1 MTSIP
6 PDYIVDRRNLRR
18 KLSLWRVLA
27 LCALI
32 IAIVVAGLRLTGST
46 PGTRLIPHIARL
58 SIEGVITGDKDTLKL
73 IDDIGNSHAS
83 AVLLEIESPGGTT
96 TGAERLYD
104 SLRRL
109 AQKKPLVSVIGTL
122 GASGGYIAA
131 LGADEIFAEGN
142 SLVGSIGVLFQIPN
156 VSKLLDKVGVNV
168 EEVKSSPLK
177 AAPNGYGP
185 TSEEAKQALNSLVV
199 DSFDWF
205 KALVKDRRKMSDE
218 QLATVSDGRVFTGRQ
233 GLNLKL
239 VDKLGGEREAIE
251 WLESEKGVRKGL
263 PVQDWKKGRS
273 FERLGI
279 FGAAARVAEL
289 FGLQSLAQAFE
300 RIDLTQ
306 SLRVLDGPLVIW
318 QVDRLQ

>member
-18 KLSLWRVLA
+18 KLSFWRILA
-27 LCALI
+27 LGAFV
-32 IAIVVAGLRLTGST
+32 IAVIVVGLRVTGGT

-58 SIEGVITGDKDTLKL
+58 SIQGLITGDKETLKL
-73 IDDIGNSHAS
+73 VDEISNSHAS
-83 AVLLEIESPGGTT
+83 AVLIEIESPGGTT

-109 AQKKPLVSVIGTL
+109 AQKKPVVSVIGTL

-131 LGADEIFAEGN
+131 MGADEIFAEGN

-156 VSKLLDKVGVNV
+156 VSKLLDNIGVKV
-168 EEVKSSPLK
+168 ESVKSSPLK
-177 AAPNGYGP
+177 AAPSGYEP

-199 DSFDWF
+199 DSYDWF
-205 KALVKDRRKMSDE
+205 KGLVKERRRMSDAE
-218 QLATVSDGRVFTGRQ
+218 LASVSDGRVFTGRQ

-239 VDKLGGEREAIE
+239 IDKLGGEREAIE
-251 WLESEKGVRKGL
+251 WLESEKGIRKGL

-273 FERLGI
+273 LERLGL

-289 FGLQSLAQAFE
+289 FGLDSLAQTLD
-300 RIDLTQ
+300 RVDLAQ
-306 SLRVLDGPLVIW
+306 SLRVLDGPLAIW
-318 QVDRLQ
+318 QADQLQ

>member
-18 KLSLWRVLA
+18 KLSFWRILA
-27 LCALI
+27 LAAFV
-32 IAIVVAGLRLTGST
+32 IAVIVVGLRLTGGT

-58 SIEGVITGDKDTLKL
+58 SIQGLITGDRDTLKL
-73 IDDIGNSHAS
+73 VDEIGNSHAS
-83 AVLLEIESPGGTT
+83 AVLVEIESPGGTT

-109 AQKKPLVSVIGTL
+109 AQKKPVVSVIGTL

-131 LGADEIFAEGN
+131 MGADEIFAEGN

-156 VSKLLDKVGVNV
+156 VSKLLDNIGVKV
-168 EEVKSSPLK
+168 ESVKSSPLK
-177 AAPNGYGP
+177 AAPSGYEP
-185 TSEEAKQALNSLVV
+185 TSEEARQALNSLVV
-199 DSFDWF
+199 DSYDWF
-205 KALVKDRRKMSDE
+205 KGLVKERRRMSDAE
-218 QLATVSDGRVFTGRQ
+218 LASVSDGRVFTGRQ

-251 WLESEKGVRKGL
+251 WLEAEKGIRKGL

-273 FERLGI
+273 LERLGL
-279 FGAAARVAEL
+279 FGVAARMAEL
-289 FGLQSLAQAFE
+289 FGLGSLA
-300 RIDLTQ
+300 RTLDRVDLAQ
-306 SLRVLDGPLVIW
+306 SLRVLDGPVVIW
-318 QVDRLQ
+318 QADQLQ

>member
-18 KLSLWRVLA
+18 KLSFWRILA
-27 LCALI
+27 LGAFVV
-32 IAIVVAGLRLTGST
+32 AVIVVGLRLTGGT

-58 SIEGVITGDKDTLKL
+58 SIQGLITGDKDTLKL
-73 IDDIGNSHAS
+73 VDEIGNSHAS
-83 AVLLEIESPGGTT
+83 AVLIEIESPGGTT

-109 AQKKPLVSVIGTL
+109 AQKKPVVSVIGTL

-131 LGADEIFAEGN
+131 MGADEIFAEGN

-156 VSKLLDKVGVNV
+156 VSKLLDNIGVKV
-168 EEVKSSPLK
+168 ESVKSSPLK
-177 AAPNGYGP
+177 AAPSGYEP
-185 TSEEAKQALNSLVV
+185 TSEEARQALNSLVV
-199 DSFDWF
+199 DSYDWF
-205 KALVKDRRKMSDE
+205 KGLVKERRRMNDAE
-218 QLATVSDGRVFTGRQ
+218 LASVSDGRVFTGRQ

-251 WLESEKGVRKGL
+251 WLESEKGIRKGL
-263 PVQDWKKGRS
+263 PIQDWKRGRS
-273 FERLGI
+273 LERLGL

-289 FGLQSLAQAFE
+289 FGLDSLAQTLD
-300 RIDLTQ
+300 RVDLAQ
-306 SLRVLDGPLVIW
+306 SLRVLDGPLAIW
-318 QVDRLQ
+318 QADRLQ

>member
-18 KLSLWRVLA
+18 KLSFWRILA
-27 LCALI
+27 LAAFV
-32 IAIVVAGLRLTGST
+32 IAVIVVGLRVTGGT

-58 SIEGVITGDKDTLKL
+58 SIQGLITGDKDTLKL
-73 IDDIGNSHAS
+73 VDEIGNSHAS
-83 AVLLEIESPGGTT
+83 AVLVEIESPGGTT

-109 AQKKPLVSVIGTL
+109 AQKKPVVSVIGTL

-131 LGADEIFAEGN
+131 MGADEIFAEGN

-156 VSKLLDKVGVNV
+156 VSKLLDNIGVKV
-168 EEVKSSPLK
+168 ESIKSSPLK
-177 AAPNGYGP
+177 AAPSGYEP
-185 TSEEAKQALNSLVV
+185 TSEEARQALNSLVV
-199 DSFDWF
+199 DSYDWF
-205 KALVKDRRKMSDE
+205 KGLVKERRRMSDAE
-218 QLATVSDGRVFTGRQ
+218 LASVSDGRVFTGRQ

-251 WLESEKGVRKGL
+251 WLEAEKGIRKGL

-273 FERLGI
+273 LERLGL
-279 FGAAARVAEL
+279 FGVAARVAEL
-289 FGLQSLAQAFE
+289 FRLDSLA
-300 RIDLTQ
+300 RTLDRVDLAQ
-306 SLRVLDGPLVIW
+306 SLRVLDGPLMIW
-318 QVDRLQ
+318 QADQLQ